1 MSAICWN
8 RALCIVVSVLNN
20 SIMARNSEPD
30 TVIKS
35 SNVGGATGGTGGVTG
50 GSVEVA

>member
-30 TVIKS
+30 TVTKS
-35 SNVGGATGGTGGVTG
+35 SDVEAAVGGTGGVAG